1 MLWYFIFENYDY
13 NFEFS
18 ERLKFL
24 ISIFDSYI
32 CISHIPSLKFLIE
45 RKKKF
50 LLRQNIDKRE
60 RLFDTFVG
68 IFLREEEGWSDNMAE
83 IARRLRCGWRLRM
96 LTGAEGAGRRKYSL
110 M

>member
-1 MLWYFIFENYDY
+1 MESYDY

-18 ERLKFL
+18 KEFDFI
-24 ISIFDSYI
+24 ISIFNLYISYFFMKI
-32 CISHIPSLKFLIE
+32 FDYVTQTEFLK
-45 RKKKF
+45 K
-50 LLRQNIDKRE
+50 QNIDKRE
-60 RLFDTFVG
+60 RLFDTLVD